1 VVGIGVEAPVARCLL
16 GRLGD
21 VIDDEGDEFQGISR
35 LVLNSRQGASKMA
48 AIDIYDVMPD
58 FITGKRKDEKGRGIT
73 NWTNIGA
80 DRSANI
86 NAGQAVNEA
95 FYSWHHQRSQVP
107 KVLKAIHGWAELST
121 CQNEQN
127 SCFIYGDWN
136 HRCYRAF
143 LVFARLAG
151 DAELERKLVA
161 HNRNMMI
168 VLALSATH
176 QRRET
181 RQSTGVQTVCCGH
194 RSWIADRPG
203 KSKSYTDSSGRY
215 LPASNLDYSG
225 LDGHLNEELGLGVA
239 RKGYGKLVK
248 ALDTLGVPRSC
259 LSADEREILREVVML
274 QSPPTSAQRE
284 RLSHIVSLLQD
295 GPFVNNPIDIL
306 KTTRGVAFVLRKG
319 KGGSTCSLPVKIW
332 FADRADSVGPWN
344 DMAWWDIDPQFGWLS
359 TDPPRRRAGR
369 SCTAEIHAVEGG
381 YEIHARSS
389 AASHYDCKLKKDVS
403 GDTVGFL
410 PGELVYHLQWSPS
423 ETTISFSGDGGR
435 TTPPP
440 DGGERREGKTGK
452 RFPIR
457 WFVDPQRGL
466 MIDSPEL
473 QEPLTVEEAVA
484 LAEEGDPKMI
494 HLCLQLWLEIRQ
506 EEKPEEAV
514 EMPPRLVAWADQ
526 AIEKLAEGFLIGQTA
541 DEALGLKAPGRDRGG
556 VAENPPNSNIR
567 KWLEEWLRS
576 VEGSE

>member
-194 RSWIADRPG
+194 RSWIAAIQTPLAG
-203 KSKSYTDSSGRY
+203 
-215 LPASNLDYSG
+215 
-225 LDGHLNEELGLGVA
+225 
-239 RKGYGKLVK
+239 
-248 ALDTLGVPRSC
+248 
-259 LSADEREILREVVML
+259 
-274 QSPPTSAQRE
+274 TSAPVISTIPDWTVISTRSWVWGL
-284 RLSHIVSLLQD
+284 RGRAMASSSRRWILWASRGRVSRQ
-295 GPFVNNPIDIL
+295 
-306 KTTRGVAFVLRKG
+306 T
-319 KGGSTCSLPVKIW
+319 S
-332 FADRADSVGPWN
+332 
-344 DMAWWDIDPQFGWLS
+344 
-359 TDPPRRRAGR
+359 GR
-369 SCTAEIHAVEGG
+369 SC
-381 YEIHARSS
+381 AR
-389 AASHYDCKLKKDVS
+389 
-403 GDTVGFL
+403 
-410 PGELVYHLQWSPS
+410 
-423 ETTISFSGDGGR
+423 
-435 TTPPP
+435 
-440 DGGERREGKTGK
+440 
-452 RFPIR
+452 
-457 WFVDPQRGL
+457 
-466 MIDSPEL
+466 
-473 QEPLTVEEAVA
+473 
-484 LAEEGDPKMI
+484 
-494 HLCLQLWLEIRQ
+494 
-506 EEKPEEAV
+506 
-514 EMPPRLVAWADQ
+514 
-526 AIEKLAEGFLIGQTA
+526 
-541 DEALGLKAPGRDRGG
+541 
-556 VAENPPNSNIR
+556 
-567 KWLEEWLRS
+567 
-576 VEGSE
+576 